1 MSKTKANTN
10 FILHYSSM
18 GRISDWQDLNHMT
31 LDSLSFNSIC
41 Y

>member
-1 MSKTKANTN
+1 MSKTKANIN

-31 LDSLSFNSIC
+31 LDSLSFHSIC